1 MPRSCTSTKLS
12 ILNFRACQPTACRLP
27 RPGQCRKPGH
37 FSPKS
42 YTTTSSTS
50 PSSGNQDPFTY
61 CRDFV
66 QKHDRDSYLISR
78 FFPSHLQNACFAVR
92 AFYVG
97 WSMAPLDNAIL
108 FSNFY
113 NEDWVGNDPGRGL
126 KYSNWTDEDAIL
138 ERCYKKYIWGETAS
152 YFEETVW
159 NAKPCRNDHLDHLDT
174 PSQ

>member
-1 MPRSCTSTKLS
+1 MICGHAPCATRPDSRCVTPDLLELERILADLVSDALSMPQSGTSTKLS
-12 ILNFRACQPTACRLP
+12 ILNFRACKPTTCRLP
-27 RPGQCRKPGH
+27 RPGHCRKPGH
-37 FSPKS
+37 FSPKL
-42 YTTTSSTS
+42 YTTTSSTG
-50 PSSGNQDPFTY
+50 PSSGNQDPFAY

-113 NEDWVGNDPGRGL
+113 NED
-126 KYSNWTDEDAIL
+126 
-138 ERCYKKYIWGETAS
+138 
-152 YFEETVW
+152 
-159 NAKPCRNDHLDHLDT
+159 
-174 PSQ
+174 